1 MQQASNVSY
10 SYICEFFFF
19 FFTPTEVVVEKN
31 EPSAEMRFCSVN
43 QQEKIAAASSE
54 ELFLR
59 RVQNDV
65 F

>member
-10 SYICEFFFF
+10 SYICEV
-19 FFTPTEVVVEKN
+19 FFTPTKVVVEKN